1 MHRSFDSEVLRRA
14 AEPYPDIVPHA
25 FDFPAWVSNLNNVM
39 IVEGE
44 DVGFFTYEYPG
55 VYNAHYFMVTRGRG
69 VIPIANQAFE
79 MMFNN
84 YGAETLRGLT
94 KKSLRAAC
102 WMARQIGF
110 KSYGSIVYPEKD
122 GEYELFFVTKNEFR
136 EHMNMKRKI

>member
-1 MHRSFDSEVLRRA
+1 MHRSFDSELLRKT
-14 AEPYPDIVPHA
+14 AEPYPDIVPHD
-25 FDFPAWVSNLNNVM
+25 FDFKGWVANLNNVM

-55 VYNAHYFMVTRGRG
+55 VYNAHYFMVTRGRD

-79 MMFNN
+79 MMFNA

-110 KSYGSIVYPEKD
+110 KSYGTIIYPD
-122 GEYELFFVTKNEFR
+122 GEYELFFVTKEEF
-136 EHMNMKRKI
+136 NMKRKI